1 MKRKKRVLKR
11 WFKNVLWLIFGAILG
26 ITIYTLFT
34 TETHGTTP
42 NGGEYTCKGT
52 IVRVCSGDSKASKYF
67 E

>member
-1 MKRKKRVLKR
+1 MKKRIAKR
-11 WFKNVLWLIFGAILG
+11 WVKNVGLLIVGGILG

-52 IVRVCSGDSKASKYF
+52 IVKVCSGDSKASKYF

>member
-1 MKRKKRVLKR
+1 MKKRVYRK
-11 WFKNVLWLIFGAILG
+11 WVKNVGLLIVGAIIG

-52 IVRVCSGDSKASKYF
+52 IVKVCTGDSKASKYF

>member
-1 MKRKKRVLKR
+1 MKKRVYRK
-11 WFKNVLWLIFGAILG
+11 WVKNMGLLIVGAIIG
-26 ITIYTLFT
+26 IAIYTLFT

>member
-1 MKRKKRVLKR
+1 MKKRVYRK
-11 WFKNVLWLIFGAILG
+11 WVKNMGLLIVGAIIG

-52 IVRVCSGDSKASKYF
+52 IVKVCTGDSKASKYF

>member
-1 MKRKKRVLKR
+1 MKKRVCRK
-11 WFKNVLWLIFGAILG
+11 WVKNGGLLIVGAILG

-52 IVRVCSGDSKASKYF
+52 IIKVCSGDSKASKYF

>member
-1 MKRKKRVLKR
+1 MKKRVYRK
-11 WFKNVLWLIFGAILG
+11 WVKNMGLLIVGAIIG
-26 ITIYTLFT
+26 IAIYTLFT

-42 NGGEYTCKGT
+42 NGGKYTCKGT

>member
-1 MKRKKRVLKR
+1 MKKRVYRK
-11 WFKNVLWLIFGAILG
+11 WVKNMGLLIVGAILG

-42 NGGEYTCKGT
+42 NGGEYTCKGA

>member
-1 MKRKKRVLKR
+1 MKKRV
-11 WFKNVLWLIFGAILG
+11 FKKWVKNGGLLIVGAILG

-52 IVRVCSGDSKASKYF
+52 IIKVCSGDSKASKYF

>member
-1 MKRKKRVLKR
+1 MKKRIAKR
-11 WFKNVLWLIFGAILG
+11 WVKNVGLLIVGGILG

-52 IVRVCSGDSKASKYF
+52 IIKVCSGDSKASKYF